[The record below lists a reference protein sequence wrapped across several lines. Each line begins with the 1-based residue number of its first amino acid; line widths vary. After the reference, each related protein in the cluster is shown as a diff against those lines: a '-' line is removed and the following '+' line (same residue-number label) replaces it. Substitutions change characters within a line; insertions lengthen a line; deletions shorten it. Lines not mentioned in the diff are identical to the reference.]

1 MLVQNLSAAKY
12 KFKPLFDAALDKL
25 CLVAWNRRELD
36 SLKLAEFPALRR
48 LALAAIRR
56 EQRTV
61 HDQIPLLSA
70 TDRNQLAR
78 DVVWAF
84 QNLTARQIED
94 RAKDFLYDA
103 DEAAE

>member
-12 KFKPLFDAALDKL
+12 KFKPLFEAALDKL

-36 SLKLAEFPALRR
+36 GLKLAEFSELRR
-48 LALAAIRR
+48 LARAAIRR
-56 EQRTV
+56 EQRNLV
-61 HDQIPLLSA
+61 DLPVMSWA
-70 TDRNQLAR
+70 ERERLAR
-78 DVVWAF
+78 ETVWAF

-94 RAKDFLYDA
+94 RAKDFLYEG